1 MKSKILRGKLFRYLF
16 YILPGIVLYYLLPYL
31 EAIEGETMLMIT
43 TRFCVVYILH
53 FLFFQILLFYLL
65 YFLFFFYF

>member
-43 TRFCVVYILH
+43 TRLCVVYIQGNQAPSIYELKP
-53 FLFFQILLFYLL
+53 LPASRGA
-65 YFLFFFYF
+65 